1 MLSFSKNIFLFLF
14 LLILIK
20 PVIAGNHVT
29 GQPVQK
35 PLENSPNWSKIC
47 ETIDENKICQIS
59 FGQLM
64 NNGDQKIWFSRVG
77 IVELNEGDKKLF
89 IHAPLGIKLQS
100 GVLYQID
107 DNQTSSM
114 QYHACFNVQG
124 CQALLEVN
132 DVIIQQLKDGQF
144 IKMRFIALNGKSIDA
159 TVPLAGFTKAYNN

>member
-14 LLILIK
+14 LLILIN
-20 PVIAGNHVT
+20 PVIADNHIAEV
-29 GQPVQK
+29 PAQK
-35 PLENSPNWSKIC
+35 PVENTPNWAKIC

-77 IVELNEGDKKLF
+77 VVELNEGDKKLF
-89 IHAPLGIKLQS
+89 IHAPLGVKIQS

-107 DNQTSSM
+107 DNQTNSM

-132 DVIIQQLKDGQF
+132 DTMIQQLKDGKF
-144 IKMRFIALNGKSIDA
+144 IKMRFISLNGQSIDA
-159 TVPLAGFTKAYNN
+159 TVPLAGFTKAYNK